1 MNNTRNTLFSIVA
14 GGTVGYMKRNLGIL
28 VGLFLMC
35 LALSIVSPAFTRS
48 SNILNVLR
56 QVSTNGMLA
65 FGMTLAIVI
74 GGIDL
79 SVGSVLALGGT
90 VAAGLIAKSGVP
102 VPVAVLIGCSLGA
115 GIGFFN
121 GYIIASTGIPPFIV
135 TLATMQIARGAAYV
149 YSNGNPIR
157 TTDAAFVTIGTGSI
171 FSIPFP
177 VIYMLIL
184 FFVMY
189 ILLNKTKFGR
199 HVYALGGNK
208 DAAIYSGID
217 TGRVIII
224 THTLIGLFSAFAG
237 VVLCSRMY
245 SGQPT
250 IGNGFEMDAIAAVV
264 LGGTSM
270 SGGVGTLGGTF
281 LGMLII
287 GILNNGLNLLNISSF
302 WQLIL
307 KGVVILLAVYIDVI
321 KRSRDNKVKKVGK

>member
-217 TGRVIII
+217 T
-224 THTLIGLFSAFAG
+224 
-237 VVLCSRMY
+237 
-245 SGQPT
+245 
-250 IGNGFEMDAIAAVV
+250 
-264 LGGTSM
+264 
-270 SGGVGTLGGTF
+270 
-281 LGMLII
+281 
-287 GILNNGLNLLNISSF
+287 
-302 WQLIL
+302 
-307 KGVVILLAVYIDVI
+307 
-321 KRSRDNKVKKVGK
+321 

>member
-1 MNNTRNTLFSIVA
+1 
-14 GGTVGYMKRNLGIL
+14 
-28 VGLFLMC
+28 
-35 LALSIVSPAFTRS
+35 
-48 SNILNVLR
+48 
-56 QVSTNGMLA
+56 
-65 FGMTLAIVI
+65 
-74 GGIDL
+74 
-79 SVGSVLALGGT
+79 
-90 VAAGLIAKSGVP
+90 
-102 VPVAVLIGCSLGA
+102 
-115 GIGFFN
+115 
-121 GYIIASTGIPPFIV
+121 
-135 TLATMQIARGAAYV
+135 
-149 YSNGNPIR
+149 
-157 TTDAAFVTIGTGSI
+157 AFVTIGTGSI

-287 GILNNGLNLLNISSF
+287 GILNNGLNLLNINSF

>member
-135 TLATMQIARGAAYV
+135 TLATMQIAR
-149 YSNGNPIR
+149 
-157 TTDAAFVTIGTGSI
+157 
-171 FSIPFP
+171 
-177 VIYMLIL
+177 
-184 FFVMY
+184 
-189 ILLNKTKFGR
+189 
-199 HVYALGGNK
+199 
-208 DAAIYSGID
+208 
-217 TGRVIII
+217 
-224 THTLIGLFSAFAG
+224 
-237 VVLCSRMY
+237 
-245 SGQPT
+245 
-250 IGNGFEMDAIAAVV
+250 
-264 LGGTSM
+264 
-270 SGGVGTLGGTF
+270 
-281 LGMLII
+281 
-287 GILNNGLNLLNISSF
+287 
-302 WQLIL
+302 
-307 KGVVILLAVYIDVI
+307 
-321 KRSRDNKVKKVGK
+321 